1 MLLPIKT
8 LTLQSLRLTQ
18 TRLFATKINQISKA
32 NLQIHFSSEPKTSQ
46 EEDGK
51 EKLETFV
58 IDVRNPIEIALS
70 GRLDEK
76 VINIPLST
84 ITHPSFLSSD
94 HEEFK
99 TDYNIP
105 HPLSPTGKNSRYIF
119 SCKAGVRSMV
129 AAEVLVGVDGGG
141 EIVNY
146 PGGSNE
152 WFS

>member
-18 TRLFATKINQISKA
+18 TRLFATTINHVSKS
-32 NLQIHFSSEPKTSQ
+32 NLQTLLSTDTTSDDGSPK
-46 EEDGK
+46 
-51 EKLETFV
+51 TFV

-70 GRLDEK
+70 GKLDEK
-76 VINIPLST
+76 VVNIPLST
-84 ITHPSFLSSD
+84 ITHPSFLTSSPS
-94 HEEFK
+94 EFQL
-99 TDYNIP
+99 DYNIP
-105 HPLSPTGKNSRYIF
+105 HPLSPSGKNTRYVF
-119 SCKAGVRSMV
+119 TCKAGVRSMV
-129 AAEVLVGVDGGG
+129 AAEVLVAVDGGA